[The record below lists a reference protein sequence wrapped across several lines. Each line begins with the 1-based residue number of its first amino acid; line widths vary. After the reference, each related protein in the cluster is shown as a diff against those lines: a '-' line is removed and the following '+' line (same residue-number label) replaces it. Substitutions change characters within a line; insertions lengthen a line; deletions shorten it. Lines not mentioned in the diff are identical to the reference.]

1 MLCET
6 IRRKEGGE
14 EMRVFLFLRGGYSKN
29 RFYGEHF
36 SKTGAEDDVVMC
48 ADGGYALAKALGI
61 MPHYVIGDLD
71 SLAREEL
78 KETGAGGG
86 GSEKTPGVPGAGD
99 EKNSASEREPD
110 IHAQKKPAVFSFPE
124 DKDFSDFELSLQ
136 KALELGPERVF
147 VYGALGGRKD
157 HELINVLVLAHA
169 PTPVVFCE
177 HDVEIYNV
185 TDDLHLRERAG
196 LVCSLLTFSASCAIE
211 EMRGFQYLLSHEKLF
226 PSSRGLSN
234 RIVDDYAYIKK
245 RSGTLVVVVNL
256 F

>member
-6 IRRKEGGE
+6 IRQGEGGK

-36 SKTGAEDDVVMC
+36 SRTRAEDDVVMC
-48 ADGGYALAKALGI
+48 ANGGYALARALGI
-61 MPHYVIGDLD
+61 MPHFVIGDLD
-71 SLAREEL
+71 SLAREDL
-78 KETGAGGG
+78 RETGAAGG
-86 GSEKTPGVPGAGD
+86 GSEKTPGVPGTGG
-99 EKNSASEREPD
+99 EQNSASEGEPE
-110 IHAQKKPAVFSFPE
+110 IHAPQKPAVFRFPA

-136 KALELGPERVF
+136 KALELGPEQVF

-185 TDDLHLRERAG
+185 TDDLHLEGRAG
-196 LVCSLLTFSASCAIE
+196 SVCSLLTFSESCAID

-234 RIVDDYAYIKK
+234 RIVDNHAYIKK